1 MVLLTTTDDDDNDAI
16 AEKEESVSPFVT
28 RHFPSC
34 RYLVSRDGGLHSQSI
49 RARSGNCLFCEPPG
63 EPPGEPAVM
72 VLFLVIF
79 RVISS
84 RASASAKACDLD
96 SNGRRTAPF
105 FSGEIL
111 RLRFLR
117 SSNGSIRRKSP
128 PLELRRWLNFRP

>member
-1 MVLLTTTDDDDNDAI
+1 MRRRSYTAGDFD
-16 AEKEESVSPFVT
+16 EKERRREGNPAPANSVQFERWSFPWSNDSARGQWT
-28 RHFPSC
+28 R
-34 RYLVSRDGGLHSQSI
+34 R

-96 SNGRRTAPF
+96 SNGRRTAPI
-105 FSGEIL
+105 GEKAH
-111 RLRFLR
+111 R
-117 SSNGSIRRKSP
+117 SS
-128 PLELRRWLNFRP
+128 